1 MAIGLIKSNNN
12 ELQLTQMEV
21 NEKPKLRILI
31 PKTGVRFPVGVPA
44 VKVAQPQVLRGI

>member
-12 ELQLTQMEV
+12 ELQLAQMEV

-31 PKTGVRFPVGVPA
+31 PETGVRFPVGVPVTEA
-44 VKVAQPQVLRGI
+44 A